1 MSSINVDNKFYI
13 QVKDKDYDD
22 LYYYIKIYIKDKEII
37 FRYSNLI
44 YGKLYNTNAISYSI
58 EELQLTNELFSLY
71 NNIQEIFD
79 VLKDIISNSY
89 NNKIPPIINKK
100 NNNFDLIF
108 FVELGKIQTIT
119 ISLKEKINV
128 FVKSNEKIYE
138 EIEEDI
144 SKLDSIN
151 KIIESYENEIKNL
164 KNENS
169 KLNNDIINLQKKLSQ
184 NLNKNKDNNNKNK
197 KQKHNQSQKE
207 HKTNSKNNNLSIY
220 GLYGLII
227 LMMIII
233 LFIPFLKSKR

>member
-1 MSSINVDNKFYI
+1 MNLYIDNINKTITAIIYNKSKIKYNST
-13 QVKDKDYDD
+13 
-22 LYYYIKIYIKDKEII
+22 IKINKNELNFNFIDNNKNNI
-37 FRYSNLI
+37 S
-44 YGKLYNTNAISYSI
+44 ISYSI

-89 NNKIPPIINKK
+89 NNKKPPIIDDI
-100 NNNFDLIF
+100 NNNLIF
-108 FVELGKIQTIT
+108 FVELGKIKTIT

-128 FVKSNEKIYE
+128 FIKPNEKIYE

-151 KIIESYENEIKNL
+151 KIIESYENEINKL

-184 NLNKNKDNNNKNK
+184 NLNKNKDNNNKNQ
-197 KQKHNQSQKE
+197 KQKHNQPQKE
-207 HKTNSKNNNLSIY
+207 HKTNSKNNT
-220 GLYGLII
+220 
-227 LMMIII
+227 
-233 LFIPFLKSKR
+233 